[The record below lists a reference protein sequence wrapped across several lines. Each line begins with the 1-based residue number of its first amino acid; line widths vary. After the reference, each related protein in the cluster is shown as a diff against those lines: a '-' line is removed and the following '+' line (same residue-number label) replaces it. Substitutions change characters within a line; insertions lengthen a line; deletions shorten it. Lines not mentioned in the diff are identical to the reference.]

1 LPTSPADPEETRPE
15 LQGGQTDKPAEDG
28 ADESGAPDGSNSA
41 AAPSDAPTP
50 APSVPAATGGA
61 SLPPPWTPPA
71 YTPTPQ
77 SQHSSVSLGVVIML
91 LVAAVLAGS
100 VAGYIAGTRAPHIVS
115 GLVSSDSQ
123 PRNTVT
129 VAESLAMIDAAKK
142 VGPATV
148 TITSTQSAGGAAAS
162 PASQALGTGI
172 IFDSDGHIL
181 TNDHVVANGNTFTV
195 LFAAGK
201 TPVMAKLV
209 GRDPL
214 DDLAVLK
221 VDQKVPAVAEFGSSS
236 DLQPGQMVLAIG
248 SALGDFRNTVTSGVI
263 SALHRT
269 LGGASEMDDMLQ
281 TDAAINH
288 GNSGGPLVN
297 LSGQVI
303 GVNTAIAGTDPGS
316 GDVAQGIGFA
326 IPSNRARDIAIQILA
341 HGTVQHPFIGVTYR
355 GIDSQLQATQALPVD
370 HGALVSNVTAGSPAD
385 KAGMKKGDIILAIDG
400 KTIDSDNT
408 LFSLL
413 SKHNPG
419 DKVKLTVLRSGSN
432 TNMTIEVTLGQRPS
446 NL

>member
-1 LPTSPADPEETRPE
+1 
-15 LQGGQTDKPAEDG
+15 
-28 ADESGAPDGSNSA
+28 
-41 AAPSDAPTP
+41 
-50 APSVPAATGGA
+50 
-61 SLPPPWTPPA
+61 
-71 YTPTPQ
+71 
-77 SQHSSVSLGVVIML
+77 ML
-91 LVAAVLAGS
+91 LVAAVVAGS

-115 GLVSSDSQ
+115 GLVGSSSL
-123 PRNTVT
+123 PKGNIT

-148 TITSTQSAGGAAAS
+148 TITATQTAPVSGASGTTAT
-162 PASQALGTGI
+162 QALGTGI

-181 TNDHVVANGNTFTV
+181 TNDHVVAKGDTFTV

-201 TPVMAKLV
+201 TQVKAKLT

-221 VDQKVPAVAEFGSSS
+221 VDDKVPGVAEFGSSN
-236 DLQPGQMVLAIG
+236 DLQPGQLVLAIG
-248 SALGDFRNTVTSGVI
+248 SALGDFRNTVTAGVI

-269 LGGASEMDDMLQ
+269 LGGTSEMDDMLQ

-326 IPSNRARDIAIQILA
+326 IPSNRARDIALQILA
-341 HGTVQHPFIGVTYR
+341 HGNVQHPFIGITYR
-355 GIDSQLQATQALPVD
+355 AVDSQLQAAQNLPVD
-370 HGALVSNVTAGSPAD
+370 HGALVSSVTSGSPAD
-385 KAGMKKGDIILAIDG
+385 KAGIKKGDIIVALDGQAIDP
-400 KTIDSDNT
+400 DNT

-419 DKVKLTVLRSGSN
+419 DKVKLSVVRTGGSGNVTV
-432 TNMTIEVTLGQRPS
+432 EVTLGQRPAS
-446 NL
+446 LGG

>member
-1 LPTSPADPEETRPE
+1 MPSSPAEPKETPPPPAAGEPGTSPSAGE
-15 LQGGQTDKPAEDG
+15 GVPATDG
-28 ADESGAPDGSNSA
+28 AVGPSAIPASA
-41 AAPSDAPTP
+41 A
-50 APSVPAATGGA
+50 G

-71 YTPTPQ
+71 YTPPPQ
-77 SQHSSVSLGVVIML
+77 PQRSSLSLGIVTML
-91 LVAAVLAGS
+91 LVAAVVAGS
-100 VAGYIAGTRAPHIVS
+100 VAGFIAGTRAPHIVS
-115 GLVSSDSQ
+115 GLVSSDNPPKS
-123 PRNTVT
+123 NVT

-148 TITSTQSAGGAAAS
+148 TITSTQSGTGTAAS

-172 IFDSDGHIL
+172 IFDSEGHIL

-195 LFAAGK
+195 LLASGK
-201 TPVMAKLV
+201 TQVIAKLV

-221 VDQKVPAVAEFGSSS
+221 VDEKVPAVAEFGSSS

-269 LGGASEMDDMLQ
+269 LGGSSEMDDMLQ

-303 GVNTAIAGTDPGS
+303 GVNTAIAATDPGS

-326 IPSNRARDIAIQILA
+326 IPSNRARDIALQILA

-355 GIDSQLQATQALPVD
+355 GIDTQLQAVQGLPVD
-370 HGALVSNVTAGSPAD
+370 HGALVSDVTAGSPAD
-385 KAGMKKGDIILAIDG
+385 KAGIKKGDIILAIDG
-400 KTIDSDNT
+400 KSIDADNT
-408 LFSLL
+408 LFGLL

-419 DKVKLTVLRSGSN
+419 DKVKLTVRRSGSN
-432 TNMTIEVTLGQRPS
+432 GNVTVEVTLGQRPS

>member
-1 LPTSPADPEETRPE
+1 MML
-15 LQGGQTDKPAEDG
+15 
-28 ADESGAPDGSNSA
+28 
-41 AAPSDAPTP
+41 
-50 APSVPAATGGA
+50 VPA
-61 SLPPPWTPPA
+61 
-71 YTPTPQ
+71 
-77 SQHSSVSLGVVIML
+77 VV
-91 LVAAVLAGS
+91 AGS
-100 VAGYIAGTRAPHIVS
+100 VAGYIAGTRAPHVVS
-115 GLVSSDSQ
+115 GLVSSDN
-123 PRNTVT
+123 PPKGNVT

-148 TITSTQSAGGAAAS
+148 TITSTQSGAGSVAS
-162 PASQALGTGI
+162 PAAQALGTGI

-181 TNDHVVANGNTFTV
+181 TNDHVVANGDTFTV
-195 LFAAGK
+195 LFASGK
-201 TPVMAKLV
+201 TQVMAKLV

-221 VDQKVPAVAEFGSSS
+221 VDEKVPAVAEFGSSS

-269 LGGASEMDDMLQ
+269 LGGSSEMDDMLQ

-303 GVNTAIAGTDPGS
+303 GVNTAIASTDPGS

-326 IPSNRARDIAIQILA
+326 IPSNRARDIALQILA

-355 GIDSQLQATQALPVD
+355 GIDTQLQAVQGLPVD

-385 KAGMKKGDIILAIDG
+385 KAGSKKGDIILAIDG
-400 KTIDSDNT
+400 KSIDADNT

-419 DKVKLTVLRSGSN
+419 DKVKLTVLRAGSN
-432 TNMTIEVTLGQRPS
+432 GNLTIEVTLGQRPS

>member
-1 LPTSPADPEETRPE
+1 M
-15 LQGGQTDKPAEDG
+15 
-28 ADESGAPDGSNSA
+28 
-41 AAPSDAPTP
+41 
-50 APSVPAATGGA
+50 
-61 SLPPPWTPPA
+61 
-71 YTPTPQ
+71 
-77 SQHSSVSLGVVIML
+77 ML
-91 LVAAVLAGS
+91 LVATVVAGS
-100 VAGYIAGTRAPHIVS
+100 VAGYVAGTRAPHVVS
-115 GLVSSDSQ
+115 GLVSSDNPPKS
-123 PRNTVT
+123 TVT

-148 TITSTQSAGGAAAS
+148 TITSTHSEGPT
-162 PASQALGTGI
+162 PAPTSQALGTGI
-172 IFDSDGHIL
+172 IFDSEGHIL
-181 TNDHVVANGNTFTV
+181 TNDHVVAAGNTFTV
-195 LFAAGK
+195 LFASGK
-201 TPVMAKLV
+201 TQVVARLV

-221 VDQKVPAVAEFGSSS
+221 VDDKVPAVAEFGSST

-269 LGGASEMDDMLQ
+269 LGGTSEMDDMLQ

-316 GDVAQGIGFA
+316 GDIAQGIGFA
-326 IPSNRARDIAIQILA
+326 IPSNRARDIALQILA

-355 GIDSQLQATQALPVD
+355 GIDSQLQAAQSLPVD
-370 HGALVSNVTAGSPAD
+370 HGAQVSSVTTGSPAD
-385 KAGMKKGDIILAIDG
+385 KAGIKKGDIILAIDG
-400 KTIDSDNT
+400 KTIDADNT
-408 LFSLL
+408 LSGLL
-413 SKHNPG
+413 RKHNPG
-419 DKVKLTVLRSGSN
+419 EQVKLTVLRPGSN
-432 TNMTIEVTLGQRPS
+432 SNLTIEVTLGQRPG